1 MGGHRGYSLTPG
13 RELFLIDSY
22 AKEFEA
28 RVVKL
33 DGREVTLDRTAFYP
47 GGGGQPADKG
57 FLGIG
62 PVRAD
67 VVDARREG
75 GRIVHVLDK
84 AIPDTVRDLRGALD
98 WERRFAHMQYHT
110 ALHVLSGVIWR
121 NFEAKVTGG
130 QMRTDRARMDFSF
143 PGEWTSEV
151 VADIEHLTNEALAEE
166 RPVKVYELE
175 REKALANP
183 DLIRTQVN
191 LVPGRVRTIRI
202 VEIEGLDTQA
212 DGGTHVANTREVG
225 EMEITGHKSKGRQ
238 NKRIEFVIR

>member
-1 MGGHRGYSLTPG
+1 MSE
-13 RELFLIDSY
+13 ELFSGDSY
-22 AKEFEA
+22 VSEFRA

-33 DGREVTLDRTAFYP
+33 DGREVILDRTAFYP

-57 FLGIG
+57 SLGIG
-62 PVRAD
+62 PVQAS

-75 GRIVHVLDK
+75 GNVVHVLDL
-84 AIPDTVRDLRGALD
+84 AIPDTVRDLEGMLD
-98 WERRFAHMQYHT
+98 WERRYAHMRYHT

-143 PGEWTSEV
+143 PGEWTADV
-151 VADIEHLTNEALAEE
+151 VGEIERLTNEALAED
-166 RPVKVYELE
+166 RPVRVYELE
-175 REKALANP
+175 REEALADP

-191 LVPGRVRTIRI
+191 LVPERVKRIRI

-225 EMEITGHKSKGRQ
+225 EMGITGHKSKGRQ
-238 NKRIEFVIR
+238 NKRIEFVLR